1 MENESVLKLGIAKAN
16 DKEDGISVTIDIP
29 RRSKKTSEKLIKILN
44 PKENDKFIV
53 FSDDNMF
60 HIDLNDYFKTESTVE
75 EIIEGIEKIEDDIAT
90 VRDMGM
96 DVFFSTIE
104 EDDIDTRL
112 VAEKLVEEDVDRH
125 MMKDDLFDCYSG
137 DIVDTAINCFE
148 NKELVEFIIDCA
160 TNEII
165 KRTTIL
171 RVMLNCYCEYYYEY
185 ISETCKYVSDFE
197 FKKLKSLCK
206 KNKRTN
212 QLTNWRS

>member
-29 RRSKKTSEKLIKILN
+29 KRSKKTSEKLIKLLN

-125 MMKDDLFDCYSG
+125 MMKDDLFDCYSC

-212 QLTNWRS
+212 QLLNWRF